1 MERGLRC
8 AATASLL
15 ALVVLLLPTPGL
27 AQSGL
32 PPGDPSSPMR
42 ATSSFI
48 DSCGMINGIDCDS
61 ITRQDCASPDVRR
74 TCLKECP
81 PPDNPPDKEPKSPK
95 RSASP
100 GLDPDTPP
108 RVRPSAAV
116 ELERF
121 KKSMEVFNMQ
131 PTLTSL
137 MPSSVKTPSVA
148 PSFPSF
154 VPSASGTSGKLPQAP
169 GSGRGSPVIRG

>member
-32 PPGDPSSPMR
+32 PPG
-42 ATSSFI
+42 
-48 DSCGMINGIDCDS
+48 GMINGIDCDY

-131 PTLTSL
+131 PTLTLL

-154 VPSASGTSGKLPQAP
+154 VPSASGTSVKFPPAP
-169 GSGRGSPVIRG
+169 RSGRGSPVIRG